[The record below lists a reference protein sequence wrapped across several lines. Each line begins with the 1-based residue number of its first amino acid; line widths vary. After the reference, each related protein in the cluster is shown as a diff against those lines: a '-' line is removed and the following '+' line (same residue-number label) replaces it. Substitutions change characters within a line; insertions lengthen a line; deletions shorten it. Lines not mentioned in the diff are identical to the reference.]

1 MPKKD
6 IKHSRPD
13 QRELAKIAK
22 AAPSWRARRAAVDL
36 LTDAALLADVG
47 KNAGGWS
54 IRKAAVAKLDPR
66 RYQSL
71 FAELA
76 KTDDH
81 LVVRLAVVERMTDPL
96 LLTDV
101 ARYAKDPAVRTA
113 ARDRLIVLGS
123 RGNDDAEK

>member
-1 MPKKD
+1 MLMSRKD
-6 IKHSRPD
+6 VAKHAQPD
-13 QRELAKIAK
+13 QRELARIAK
-22 AAPSWRARRAAVDL
+22 ESPSWRARRAAIDR

-66 RYQSL
+66 LYQAL

-76 KTDDH
+76 KNDDH

-101 ARYAKDPAVRTA
+101 AKYAKDPAVREA
-113 ARDRLIVLGS
+113 AKKRLINLGFQT
-123 RGNDDAEK
+123 D